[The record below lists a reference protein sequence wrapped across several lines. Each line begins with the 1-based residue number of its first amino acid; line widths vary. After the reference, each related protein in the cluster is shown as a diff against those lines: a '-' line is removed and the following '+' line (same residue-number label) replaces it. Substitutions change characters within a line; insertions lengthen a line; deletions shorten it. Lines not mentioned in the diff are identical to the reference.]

1 MQRGCC
7 FLRSTSAAGVA
18 LIVAMTLSASAWA
31 ISEQAKSE
39 QATTVLDNDIV
50 CHVAHL
56 NARFDDKEGLF
67 EGASQ
72 SGTLLILRN
81 ISARACQVNA
91 MPVISFEGAVGQQ
104 LAVFRKVP
112 RGMRQDPIL
121 SPVTVA
127 AGAEVAVQLRW
138 VASDAFDGNN
148 CVTPEK
154 VVVTLLGGTLRL
166 PFGRQ
171 MCAAS
176 GDTEFFSQA
185 PVGPVT
191 NEVQ

>member
-7 FLRSTSAAGVA
+7 FLRSTTTAGVA
-18 LIVAMTLSASAWA
+18 LIVAMTLSVSAWA

-39 QATTVLDNDIV
+39 QATTVPNNDIV

-91 MPVISFEGAVGQQ
+91 MPVISFEGAVG
-104 LAVFRKVP
+104 R
-112 RGMRQDPIL
+112 L
-121 SPVTVA
+121 SQSTAWDA
-127 AGAEVAVQLRW
+127 AGA
-138 VASDAFDGNN
+138 
-148 CVTPEK
+148 
-154 VVVTLLGGTLRL
+154 GTLTRHCC
-166 PFGRQ
+166 GG
-171 MCAAS
+171 S
-176 GDTEFFSQA
+176 
-185 PVGPVT
+185 
-191 NEVQ
+191 

>member
-7 FLRSTSAAGVA
+7 FLRSTTTAGVA
-18 LIVAMTLSASAWA
+18 LIVAMTLSVSAWA

-39 QATTVLDNDIV
+39 QATTVPNNDIV

-104 LAVFRKVP
+104 LASSWPSFAKYRVGCGRSRYSHPSLLRRELKSRCNCV
-112 RGMRQDPIL
+112 GW
-121 SPVTVA
+121 PVTRSMGITV
-127 AGAEVAVQLRW
+127 
-138 VASDAFDGNN
+138 
-148 CVTPEK
+148 
-154 VVVTLLGGTLRL
+154 
-166 PFGRQ
+166 
-171 MCAAS
+171 
-176 GDTEFFSQA
+176 
-185 PVGPVT
+185 
-191 NEVQ
+191 

>member
-7 FLRSTSAAGVA
+7 FLRSTTTAGVA
-18 LIVAMTLSASAWA
+18 LSVAMTLSASAWA
-31 ISEQAKSE
+31 ISEQVTSAR
-39 QATTVLDNDIV
+39 TVPDNDIV

-81 ISARACQVNA
+81 ISARSCQVNA
-91 MPVISFEGAVGQQ
+91 MPVVSFEGAGGQQ
-104 LAVFRKVP
+104 LAVFRRVP
-112 RGMRQDPIL
+112 RGMRQEPIL

-138 VASDAFDGNN
+138 VAGDVFDGNN